1 MSWTRSPVR
10 RVEPVVLRCTILFGL
25 LGLFQAT
32 LGPLIPLLG
41 GREHLDAAT
50 AGLVVTGF
58 FGGCLV
64 STAVGGALT
73 DRWARGPL
81 YVVSVVLYLGG
92 LVLFALPLP
101 WPYPLLAVA
110 VAGLGQGGL
119 VLIINTVMA
128 ARGLTH
134 VNIVNAAYGL
144 GAAAGPALIGVTHG
158 GYLFV
163 VLVVCVLVSL
173 PLRLAV
179 PAAPAER
186 ARLTASPVLVLFSA
200 MLFCYAGIETA
211 LASWESTQLRAHG
224 YAPDTAAALTSLFW
238 LGLASG
244 RLLVPLVTRTWTT
257 FRILVT
263 ALLAL
268 AAGLTLIT
276 VDVSAPTGFY
286 LLGLFSGP
294 IFPTT
299 LAWIAA
305 TLPHPRRVTSV
316 VLTVAMLGNATVP
329 ALVGY
334 GMQATS
340 DLALPLF
347 TAVAVAAC
355 LVLVLALR
363 RVTRSDAGSA
373 QSVES
378 RE

>member
-1 MSWTRSPVR
+1 
-10 RVEPVVLRCTILFGL
+10 VVLRCAVIFGL
-25 LGLFQAT
+25 LGLFQST

-41 GREHLDAAT
+41 DREHLDPAT
-50 AGLVVTGF
+50 AGLIVTGF

-81 YVVSVVLYLGG
+81 YVVSVVLFLGG
-92 LVLFALPLP
+92 LGLFALPLP
-101 WPYPLLAVA
+101 WPLPLLAVA
-110 VAGLGQGGL
+110 IAGLGQGGL

-134 VNIVNAAYGL
+134 VNLVNGMYGL
-144 GAAAGPALIGVTHG
+144 GAAAGPALISITHG
-158 GYLFV
+158 GYLFA
-163 VLVVCVLVSL
+163 VLAVCVLVSL
-173 PLRLAV
+173 PLRMAV

-186 ARLTASPVLVLFSA
+186 ARLTASPVLILFCA
-200 MLFCYAGIETA
+200 MLFCYAGIETG
-211 LASWESTQLRAHG
+211 LSSWEPTQLRAHG
-224 YAPDTAAALTSLFW
+224 YQPDTAAALTSLFW
-238 LGLASG
+238 LGLAAG
-244 RLLVPLVTRTWTT
+244 RLLVPLVTRSWTT

-268 AAGLTLIT
+268 GAALTLIT
-276 VDVSAPTGFY
+276 VDVSAPVGFF
-286 LLGLFSGP
+286 LLGMFAGP
-294 IFPTT
+294 VFPTT

-329 ALVGY
+329 ALFGF
-334 GMQATS
+334 GMRATS
-340 DLALPLF
+340 DLALPAF
-347 TAVAVAAC
+347 TAVAVCAC
-355 LVLVLALR
+355 LGIVTALR
-363 RVTRSDAGSA
+363 RVTRREA